1 MEPIL
6 DILTVQHLALAAFV
20 AVGAGMVKGIVGFA
34 MPMIF
39 VFRAQ
44 HLFGTRVGV
53 GWLDTANA
61 LHKCDPSP

>member
-39 VFRAQ
+39 VSGLSTFLAPE
-44 HLFGTRVGV
+44 L
-53 GWLDTANA
+53 A
-61 LHKCDPSP
+61 LA